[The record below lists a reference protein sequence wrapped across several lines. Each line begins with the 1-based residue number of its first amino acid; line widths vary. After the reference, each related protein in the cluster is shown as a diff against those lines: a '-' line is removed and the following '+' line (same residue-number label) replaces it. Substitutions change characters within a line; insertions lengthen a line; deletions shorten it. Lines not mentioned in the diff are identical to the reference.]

1 VAAIQEKASPTLY
14 SPAQLGGPIPDPDT
28 FADQKQLVEAAIRL
42 YEADAPLTVEAVCA
56 EAGVDEE
63 AVRTHFDTPDELL
76 PAYYD
81 LVVDQYHLL
90 TGATTDYEDF
100 TVEERLASFY
110 YILLDTLGEQ
120 RPFVQATFDS
130 QIRYA
135 SSLRADVRATLRTLL
150 TDDRIPRTNQLVTG
164 LWPVQEVLTEVTFA
178 VIRHWIGDETDDQ
191 AATTALVDKLVAFV
205 AELVTFRGVST
216 GVELAW
222 HVVQHDALGLR
233 RLPVVGGLFPG
244 RTDSSTD

>member
-1 VAAIQEKASPTLY
+1 MRE
-14 SPAQLGGPIPDPDT
+14 QLAVVSRSTNFPEPIPDPDA
-28 FADQKQLVEAAIRL
+28 FAEQKQLVEAALQLHAANTPI
-42 YEADAPLTVEAVCA
+42 TVEAVCA
-56 EAGVDEE
+56 EAGVEE
-63 AVRTHFDTPDELL
+63 SVFHAHFDDPETLL

-90 TGATTDYEDF
+90 TDATMDYEDF
-100 TVEERLASFY
+100 TFEERLASFY
-110 YILLDTLGEQ
+110 YIVLDTLGEQ
-120 RPFVQATFDS
+120 RPFVQDTFDS
-130 QIRYA
+130 RIRYA
-135 SSLRADVRATLRTLL
+135 SSLRADVRATLRSLF
-150 TDDRIPRTNQLVTG
+150 TDDRIPQTNQLVTG

-178 VIRHWIGDETDDQ
+178 LIRHWIGDETENQ

-233 RLPVVGGLFPG
+233 RLPIVGWLLPG
-244 RTDSSTD
+244 RSDPSTD